1 MYRYLFGPVPSRR
14 LGISL
19 GIDLV
24 PMKTCTLDCIYC
36 ECGRTTDLT
45 LERGEYVPLETVKKE
60 YRHYLAHNPV
70 PDYITFS
77 GSGEPTLNRHIGEII
92 RFIQAR
98 DQQVPV
104 AVLTNGTFLGDLR
117 VRGELKA
124 ASVVIP
130 SLDAATGRVFRR
142 INRPHPKLALDAVI
156 DGLVR
161 FCQDFSGQ
169 VWLEVFIVPGL
180 NDTPAELT
188 ALKQA
193 IEKIAPDRVQ
203 LNTLDRPGTVNDIRA
218 ADRTELERV
227 LDFWQ
232 LENAEI
238 IAHAPERRQLAAYRA
253 DAESAILETIARR
266 PCTLADLTRIVGLHT
281 NEVNKYLDVMAADEK
296 IEVVKQDRGFF
307 YRIKQAG

>member
-45 LERGEYVPLETVKKE
+45 MQRGEYVPLETVKEE
-60 YRHYLAHNPV
+60 YCHYLTHNPA
-70 PDYITFS
+70 PDYVTFS
-77 GSGEPTLNRHIGEII
+77 GSGEPTLNCDIGDLI

-98 DQQVPV
+98 EQQIPV
-104 AVLTNGTFLGDLR
+104 AVLTNGTLLGDPR
-117 VRGELKA
+117 VHDELKE

-130 SLDAATGRVFRR
+130 SLDAATSRVFRK
-142 INRPHPKLALDAVI
+142 INRPHPKLALDAYI

-161 FCQDFSGQ
+161 FRRGFSGRL
-169 VWLEVFIVPGL
+169 WLEVFIVPGL

-193 IEKIAPDRVQ
+193 IEKISPDRVQ
-203 LNTLDRPGTVNDIRA
+203 LNTLDRPGTINDIRA
-218 ADRTELERV
+218 ADRAELERV
-227 LDFWQ
+227 RDFWQ
-232 LENAEI
+232 LGNTEI

-253 DAESAILETIARR
+253 DAESAILETVARR
-266 PCTLADLTRIVGLHT
+266 PCTLEDLTRILGLHA
-281 NEVNKYLDVMAADEK
+281 NEVNKYLDVLEADTK
-296 IEVVKQDRGFF
+296 ITVVQQARGFF
-307 YRIKQAG
+307 YCLKQAG